1 MIHWFRKDKGTVAL
15 FDATNS
21 TKAKRELLLQE
32 CERNDIQVMFIESVC
47 ENEAIQLANAIETQM
62 HSPDYEQMEPELALQ
77 DFKARTRLFKEKY
90 ETITDRD
97 QAYIKLIDAGS
108 QVIVNRI
115 QGYVQ
120 SRVVYYLMNLR
131 IAPRNIYFSRV
142 SANICCSCCDIACMS
157 IGLYLWCILFSVKGE
172 REGRVLITAMHG
184 FISCFASFAFFFFSY
199 SL

>member
-1 MIHWFRKDKGTVAL
+1 MIHWFRKDEGTVAL

-32 CERNDIQVMFIESVC
+32 CERNDVQVMFIESVC
-47 ENEAIQLANAIETQM
+47 EDEAIQLANAIETQM
-62 HSPDYEQMEPELALQ
+62 HSPDYEHMEPELALQ

-90 ETITDRD
+90 ETIVDRD

-115 QGYVQ
+115 KGYVQ

-131 IAPRNIYFSRV
+131 IAPRNIYFSRHGESLFNV
-142 SANICCSCCDIACMS
+142 MGLLGGDSELSARGKQYARALPELLSTHIPNADR
-157 IGLYLWCILFSVKGE
+157 L
-172 REGRVLITAMHG
+172 T
-184 FISCFASFAFFFFSY
+184 
-199 SL
+199 